1 MNVLIKSARIIDTNS
16 KHHNTI
22 RDVLIKNGKIDKIAK
37 NILSCKESIANG
49 TKIEYSAENLHLS
62 PGWFDLHANFG
73 EPGYEQKETLET
85 GSNAALKGGFTGIMI
100 MPNTKPAIDNKSMI
114 KFIQNS
120 TRGNIIDIFPASNL
134 TINGEGNEIVEMHDI
149 FNAGCLAFTDDKN
162 SINSNEVLKIA
173 MLYSKDCNAFIMNY
187 PNDKSI
193 GNDGCMNEGIT
204 STKLGL
210 KGIPSIAEEIMID
223 RDLNLL
229 EYTNSKLH
237 LSYLSTEKSAKKVK
251 EAKAKGLNITADVA
265 LHNLFLTDDS
275 INNFDTRYKV
285 LPVLRT
291 KDDNEGLINALID
304 GTIDIISTDHTPQ
317 DVENKK
323 IEFDNA
329 ANGIIGLETAF
340 GLLGKH
346 ILPKIKIDIIIEK
359 IAINPRKILR
369 LPEVKIQERETANIT
384 LFNPDLEW
392 EFTLNDIKS
401 KSVNTPFI
409 GEVLKGKALAVYNNG
424 QFQVCE

>member
-1 MNVLIKSARIIDTNS
+1 MNVLIKSARIIDSNS

-22 RDVLIKNGKIDKIAK
+22 CDVFVKNGKIDKIAK
-37 NILSCKESIANG
+37 NIKSCQESIANG
-49 TKIEYSAENLHLS
+49 TEIEYSAENLHLS

-73 EPGYEQKETLET
+73 EPGYEQKETLES
-85 GSNAALKGGFTGIMI
+85 GSNAALKGGFTGVML

-120 TRGNIIDIFPASNL
+120 TKGNIIDILPAANL
-134 TINGEGNEIVEMHDI
+134 TKNGEGNDIVEMQDMC
-149 FNAGCLAFTDDKN
+149 NAGCLAFTDDKN
-162 SINSNEVLKIA
+162 SISRNEVLKIA
-173 MLYSKDCNAFIMNY
+173 MLYSKDCNALIMNY
-187 PNDKSI
+187 PNDNSI
-193 GNDGCMNEGIT
+193 ANDGYMHEGVT

-210 KGIPSIAEEIMID
+210 KGIPSLAEEMMID

-229 EYTNSKLH
+229 EYTNSRFH
-237 LSYLSTEKSAKKVK
+237 LSYISTEKSAKKVK
-251 EAKAKGLNITADVA
+251 EAKAKGLKITADIA
-265 LHNLFLTDDS
+265 LHNLFLTDEA

-285 LPVLRT
+285 MPALRT
-291 KDDNEGLINALID
+291 KDDNTALINALID
-304 GTIDIISTDHTPQ
+304 GTIDVISTDHTPQ
-317 DVENKK
+317 DEENKK

-346 ILPKIKIDIIIEK
+346 ILPIIKIDIIIEK
-359 IAINPRKILR
+359 IAINPRKILN
-369 LPEVKIQERETANIT
+369 LPKLKIQEGETANIT

-392 EFTLNDIKS
+392 EFKVTDIKS

-424 QFQVCE
+424 QFQKCE